1 MGAVTRPV
9 EVTRVAGASK
19 EVTRLA
25 AVTRAVVTKPVAKV
39 ADTRQAVA
47 HKLVVDRTR
56 RVPVVD
62 TLTLLNQ
69 VRMIFEM
76 LPKDLTLSGIYY
88 VF

>member
-19 EVTRLA
+19 EVTRRA
-25 AVTRAVVTKPVAKV
+25 AVTRAVVTKPVAVTKV

-76 LPKDLTLSGIYY
+76 LPKDI
-88 VF
+88 VKI

>member
-1 MGAVTRPV
+1 MGAVTRAV
-9 EVTRVAGASK
+9 EVTRVAGDSK
-19 EVTRLA
+19 VTRLA
-25 AVTRAVVTKPVAKV
+25 AVTRAVVTKPVAVTKV

-76 LPKDLTLSGIYY
+76 LPKDI
-88 VF
+88 VNF